1 MSKKSDFNGFDRF
14 TPRARQAL
22 LLAKR
27 ESMRFNH
34 DYVGTEHLLL
44 GLLALGEGVAVDV
57 LLEKG
62 LNLDALRLEVEQS
75 CGQGNSTMQDGE
87 LAITEGLS
95 KVFAIAAS
103 EAKSMNYNFIGT
115 EHLLLALLY
124 IDASEWE
131 RARRELTR
139 CATKTVVVLR

>member
-1 MSKKSDFNGFDRF
+1 MSNKSEFNGFDRF

-34 DYVGTEHLLL
+34 GYVGTEHLLL

-75 CGQGNSTMQDGE
+75 CGQGESTMLDGE
-87 LAITEGLS
+87 LAITSGLS
-95 KVFAIAAS
+95 KVLIS
-103 EAKSMNYNFIGT
+103 LPPKPM
-115 EHLLLALLY
+115 
-124 IDASEWE
+124 
-131 RARRELTR
+131 R
-139 CATKTVVVLR
+139 